1 MIDLPV
7 VTEETRIRWI
17 QTQNSAEALFTK
29 IKEVVNSGVY
39 RAEEALHRLV
49 SLLTGGWEGKSN
61 EDAKSEWEET
71 KDTFETSAERVE
83 DTVDK
88 ARKRKVE

>member
-1 MIDLPV
+1 M
-7 VTEETRIRWI
+7 
-17 QTQNSAEALFTK
+17 
-29 IKEVVNSGVY
+29 
-39 RAEEALHRLV
+39 